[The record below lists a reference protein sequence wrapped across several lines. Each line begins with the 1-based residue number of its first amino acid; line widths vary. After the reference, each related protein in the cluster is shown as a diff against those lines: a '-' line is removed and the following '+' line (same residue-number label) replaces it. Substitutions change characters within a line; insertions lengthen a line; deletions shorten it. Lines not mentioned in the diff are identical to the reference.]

1 MNLVS
6 LQSWMESIK
15 TVSWNN
21 NNVEKS
27 MYDCLDLPWN
37 ENYWK
42 IKVTY
47 AVAPNEVWAVL
58 TENAVKKIFI
68 NQKSFNISM
77 RMSFCDKNN

>member
-1 MNLVS
+1 MSLVT
-6 LQSWMESIK
+6 LQSRMESIK
-15 TVSWNN
+15 KASWNAM
-21 NNVEKS
+21 NVEKS

-58 TENAVKKIFI
+58 TENAVKTF
-68 NQKSFNISM
+68 F
-77 RMSFCDKNN
+77 FHL